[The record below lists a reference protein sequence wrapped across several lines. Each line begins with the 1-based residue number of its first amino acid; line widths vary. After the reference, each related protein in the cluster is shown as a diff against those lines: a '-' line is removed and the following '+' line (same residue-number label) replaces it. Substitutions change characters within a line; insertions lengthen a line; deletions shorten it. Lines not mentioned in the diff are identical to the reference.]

1 MAIPKTILDAKQ
13 YSRTTA
19 QVDFSGGLNEN
30 TREYLIA
37 GNELVECS
45 NIEIRKRGIVIG
57 RKGYGQYQIQGGTDD
72 TKIDL
77 PVRNQHYH
85 TQRDGTYKMLAFGG
99 NSVYSAPKTRVYA
112 DADDGNYDV
121 IDIVDT
127 NDGFCRF
134 TQWRDTV
141 FYGTDKST
149 LGGLIS
155 YNDGAATVARTFG
168 NEIVGRVTT
177 TDFTKW
183 FTIVTNETGGS
194 LINSWYAYRITFQ
207 IYRGDDFMGESLP
220 GNRTLG
226 TAEGVVQNEQWSRER
241 FDFMQAEVNLSALSI
256 EDNSIELQRPST
268 IPGFPTDAK
277 TINIYRAGPYK
288 SDGVY
293 HASTVSVNVA
303 GSGYGVNDTLTLT
316 GGTFT
321 TAATLN
327 VDTIG
332 GSGEVLTASVS
343 TTAGA
348 YTVVPSNPVSHSGG
362 GGAGASFIMTWTG
375 DGPVSTQEELDFY
388 FIGSVD
394 IVEYASASSG
404 DILYHDRGEVP
415 IDKQILY
422 QPKRL
427 PPRPRF
433 IEVHKGRMWL
443 AYVVETDPA
452 DSTDTT
458 HPHRVYLSVFNSP
471 AVFPTDYWAD
481 ISPNDGEG
489 ITGIK
494 SWRNKILIVFKH
506 NSMWA
511 ITGGDGIDP
520 LTGTPNISVELISE
534 DIGCI
539 APETIVLAEGRI
551 MWLSFRGMYYF
562 DGSTPQPL
570 KTENIEESIRDI
582 PEGKLYD
589 CAAGYHSLEREL
601 WFSHADS
608 VDTTEN
614 KTIHK
619 FNFITGAWSKHAHPL
634 GAASFVEKQHKNLR
648 PVFFTGSDESSA
660 TVLANAGIYETD
672 VGFFDDVSG
681 TSSLGWSFLT
691 KKFDFGRPDIHKD
704 LVAIGLDA
712 HLPNPNTFV
721 YVLCDER
728 LDELVA
734 TVTTAIDGHK
744 LVMMNTTKIWGKR
757 FAIRIIASQV
767 DEEGT
772 LFGITFYWRDRKV
785 IADI

>member
-13 YSRTTA
+13 YSRTTT

-37 GNELVECS
+37 PNELVECS
-45 NIEIRKRGIVIG
+45 NIEIRNRGIVIG
-57 RKGYGQYQIQGGTDD
+57 RKGYGKYQIQGGTDD

-99 NSVYSAPKTRVYA
+99 NSTYSTPKTRVYA

-121 IDIVDT
+121 IDTVDT

-134 TQWRDTV
+134 AQWRDTM
-141 FYGTDKST
+141 FYGTDKAT
-149 LGGLIS
+149 LGGLIT
-155 YNDGAATVARTFG
+155 YNDGAAIVARTIG
-168 NEIVGRVTT
+168 DEIVGRVAT
-177 TDFTKW
+177 TDFDRW
-183 FTIVTNETGGS
+183 FTIIGAETEGK
-194 LINSWYAYRITFQ
+194 LENRWYAYRISFQ
-207 IYRGDDFMGESLP
+207 IFRGDDFMGESLP
-220 GNRTLG
+220 ANRSLG
-226 TAEGVVQNEQWSRER
+226 IAEGVVENEEWSRER
-241 FDFMQAEVNLSALSI
+241 IEYMQKPMNLTNST
-256 EDNSIELQRPST
+256 DNDQRLELRRPT
-268 IPGFPTDAK
+268 TVPAFPSDAK
-277 TINIYRAGPYK
+277 TINIYRKGPFDSSGSYF
-288 SDGVY
+288 
-293 HASTVSVNVA
+293 ASTFAIGDAGGSYVA
-303 GSGYGVNDTLTLT
+303 TDTLTLS
-316 GGTFT
+316 GGTFS
-321 TAATLN
+321 TATVIT
-327 VDTIG
+327 VDTVG
-332 GSGEVLTASVS
+332 GSGEILTAHIS
-343 TTAGA
+343 TSGD
-348 YTVVPSNPVSHSGG
+348 YTFLPTNPVSHTGG
-362 GGAGASFIMTWTG
+362 TGTGAKFNMTWSL
-375 DGPVSTQEELDFY
+375 DEVDSTDDDSSFY

-394 IVEYASASSG
+394 INAYAAASAG
-404 DILYHDRGEVP
+404 DVLYHDRGEVP
-415 IDKQILY
+415 IGKQILY
-422 QPKRL
+422 QPKRI

-433 IEVHKGRMWL
+433 IEVHKGRVWL

-452 DSTDTT
+452 DSTDTI
-458 HPHRVYLSVFNSP
+458 HPHRVYLSVFDSP
-471 AVFPTDYWAD
+471 FVFPTDYWVD
-481 ISPNDGEG
+481 ISPNEGEG

-539 APETIVLAEGRI
+539 APETITLAEGRI

-570 KTENIEESIRDI
+570 KTENIEEAIRGI

-614 KTIHK
+614 RTIHK
-619 FNFITGAWSKHAHPL
+619 FNFITGAWSKHKTLL

-648 PVFFTGSDESSA
+648 PTFFMGSDESSA
-660 TVLANAGIYETD
+660 TVLANSAVYKSD

-681 TSSLGWSFLT
+681 TSSLGWGFLT

-712 HLPNPNTFV
+712 HLTDWNTFV

-728 LDELVA
+728 VDELVA
-734 TVTTAIDGHK
+734 TIESSIDGHK
-744 LVMMNTTKIWGKR
+744 LIMMNSTKIWGKR
-757 FAIRIIASQV
+757 FAVRLLASQV
-767 DEEGT
+767 DDEST